1 VSGPA
6 SGGLT
11 LNGGPTGSGGASL
24 LLRGVRVVDG
34 RGLRAAKADVRID
47 DGRIVQI
54 SERPVAAPAAR
65 DGSVVLDLDGR
76 TVAPGLM
83 NAHSHICLDG
93 TSPDP
98 EAILRAESPAENA
111 VRSARRLERILRM
124 GVTSI
129 RDVGAPWA
137 VDIAL
142 RRLVESGEIPG
153 PRMVTCG
160 QNICMTGGHGNW
172 MGMEADGPEGV
183 RQAVR
188 TQIKRGAFAI
198 KLMSTGGMMTPGQK
212 AGAPQFT
219 IAEMA
224 AACEEAHKAGFPVG
238 AHAESD
244 EGVRNAVLA
253 GVDSVEHGHGAT
265 TETLALMVERGT
277 SLTPTILSDRA
288 IIEGGVEAGIPKFV
302 VDKCVPL
309 GDALIET
316 LQNAFRMGVTIT
328 AGNDGGAPLVEV
340 GQMAEEISWYV
351 RLGLSS
357 VKAVESATINTAR
370 LFRLDEVGYLE
381 EGWHAD
387 LVVLAED
394 PLDDVL
400 AYRRPETVIKAGIVY
415 DGLEQ
420 PTMQALREAV
430 MGGAMAGAPA

>member
-1 VSGPA
+1 MSAMAG
-6 SGGLT
+6 S
-11 LNGGPTGSGGASL
+11 GSGGAPTGGAGPSGGAAL
-24 LLRGVRVVDG
+24 ILRGVRVVDG
-34 RGLRAAKADVRID
+34 RGLQAEQADVRID
-47 DGRIVQI
+47 DGRIVEI
-54 SERPVAAPAAR
+54 SPRPLAAPPR
-65 DGSVVLDLDGR
+65 GEGSLVLDLDGR
-76 TVAPGLM
+76 TIAPGLM
-83 NAHSHICLDG
+83 NAHSHVCLDG

-98 EAILRAESPAENA
+98 ESILRSETPAENA

-129 RDVGAPWA
+129 RDVGAPWG

-142 RRLVESGEIPG
+142 RRLVDAGEIPG
-153 PRMVTCG
+153 PRMVTAG

-172 MGMEADGPEGV
+172 MGMEADGPDGV
-183 RQAVR
+183 RHAVR
-188 TQIKRGAFAI
+188 TQIKKGAFAI

-219 IAEMA
+219 VEEMA
-224 AACEEAHKAGFPVG
+224 AACEEAHKAGFPVA

-265 TETLALMVERGT
+265 PETLALMLERGT
-277 SLTPTILSDRA
+277 SITPTILSDRA
-288 IIEGGVEAGIPKFV
+288 IIEAPPEAGIPKFV

-316 LQNAFRMGVTIT
+316 LRHAFRMGVTIT

-351 RLGLSS
+351 RLGLPS

-370 LFRLDEVGYLE
+370 LFRLDDVGYLE
-381 EGWHAD
+381 PGWAAD
-387 LVVLAED
+387 LVVLAEN

-400 AYRRPETVIKAGIVY
+400 AYRRPETVIKAGVVY
-415 DGLEQ
+415 EGLEQ
-420 PTMQALREAV
+420 PTMLDVQRAV
-430 MGGAMAGAPA
+430 TARR